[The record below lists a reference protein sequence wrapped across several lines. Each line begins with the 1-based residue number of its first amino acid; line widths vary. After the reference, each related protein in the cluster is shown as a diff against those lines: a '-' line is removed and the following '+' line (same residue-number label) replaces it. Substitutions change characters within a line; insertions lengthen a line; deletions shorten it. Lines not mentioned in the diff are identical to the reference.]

1 MDRMSDPSP
10 ATEHRD
16 RVRLYRTEAVVL
28 RRRDLG
34 EADRLLTLFTQQY
47 GKLRVVAK
55 GSRKTKSRLA
65 GHLEPFSRTLILLAR
80 GRNLDIVT
88 QADLLNPFRALRQDE
103 TRIAYAGYLADLLD
117 ALTAEE
123 QENHAAYDL
132 LLGSLDRL
140 DAGAKP
146 FVTARHFELRLLG
159 ILGFRPELRRCVSC
173 EQPLEPVENAFSAAA
188 GGILCPACQGAD
200 PRALSVTVNALKFLR
215 LLEQDDLPTADRLRL
230 SDTLRAELED
240 VMQVYIRH
248 LLERELPSFAVLKTL
263 AG

>member
-1 MDRMSDPSP
+1 MTDAPP
-10 ATEHRD
+10 APEHRD
-16 RVRLYRTEAVVL
+16 RVRIYRTEAVVL

-34 EADRLLTLFTQQY
+34 EADRVLTLFTRQY
-47 GKLRVVAK
+47 GKMRVVAK

-65 GHLEPFSRTLILLAR
+65 GHIEPFSRTLVLLAR

-88 QADLLNPFRALRQDE
+88 QAEMLNPFRQLRQDE

-140 DAGAKP
+140 DAGSRP
-146 FVTARHFELRLLG
+146 FVTARHFELRILS
-159 ILGFRPELRRCVSC
+159 ILGFRPELRHCGAC
-173 EQPLEPVENAFSAAA
+173 EQPLEPVVNAFSAES
-188 GGILCPACQGAD
+188 GGVLCPACRASD
-200 PRALSVTVNALKFLR
+200 PRALSLSVNALKFLR
-215 LLEQDDLPTADRLRL
+215 LLEQDDLATADRLRL
-230 SDTLRAELED
+230 SDDLRAELED

-248 LLERELPSFAVLKTL
+248 LLERELPSFAVLKML

>member
-1 MDRMSDPSP
+1 MDPMSDPSP
-10 ATEHRD
+10 AAENREQ
-16 RVRLYRTEAVVL
+16 VRLYRAEAVVL

-34 EADRLLTLFTQQY
+34 EADRILTLYTRQH

-55 GSRKTKSRLA
+55 GSRKTMSRLA
-65 GHLEPFSRTLILLAR
+65 GHIEPFSRTLIMLAR

-88 QADLLNPFRALRQDE
+88 QAELLNPFRNLRQDE

-117 ALTAEE
+117 ALSAEE

-132 LLGSLDRL
+132 FLGSLERL
-140 DAGAKP
+140 DTGAKP
-146 FVTARHFELRLLG
+146 FVTARHFELHILG

-173 EQPLEPVENAFSAAA
+173 EQPLEPVVNAFSADA
-188 GGILCPACQGAD
+188 GGFLCPACQAAD
-200 PRALSVTVNALKFLR
+200 PRALPLSVNALKVLR
-215 LLEQDDLPTADRLRL
+215 LLEQDDLVTADRLRL
-230 SDTLRAELED
+230 SDGLRAELED
-240 VMQVYIRH
+240 VMQIYIRH